1 MTEFSIAHV
10 WHQQCWCNIFQAR
23 QYQIWGLLII
33 VLAPKPELSQYG
45 WVTFSKVVWV
55 VCAKDNL
62 VSCSNCWQTDGYWG
76 QTSCTSSPS
85 CFPSLD
91 CSINRWR
98 RTTGNKCGSL
108 YLALAKRPLQE
119 REMIATLFN
128 RFILK
133 TIETVCFV
141 VDKRISV
148 WGKKNEKE

>member
-1 MTEFSIAHV
+1 MFGTSV
-10 WHQQCWCNIFQAR
+10 GVKIFRLGNTRFEVFWYLFWPLNLNQ
-23 QYQIWGLLII
+23 
-33 VLAPKPELSQYG
+33 LSQYG
-45 WVTFSKVVWV
+45 WVTFSKVTRV

-98 RTTGNKCGSL
+98 QTTGNKCGSL
-108 YLALAKRPLQE
+108 YLALAKWPLQE

-148 WGKKNEKE
+148 WGEKNEKE